1 MYEHCDVAI
10 YLEGQIPPL
19 EPQICGD
26 VLVDRPSKFM
36 IQLPCHGTEEDGS
49 QSNNARTC
57 EKEPVQLIPDIWFN
71 LRWSPIRLW
80 VDKSV
85 DGLLDLCDLYAGV
98 DDHADVVKA

>member
-57 EKEPVQLIPDIWFN
+57 EKEPVQLVPDVWFD
-71 LRWSPIRLW
+71 LGWSARSR

-85 DGLLDLCDLYAGV
+85 DSLLDLCDLYAGV
-98 DDHADVVKA
+98 DDHADVVEA